1 MVQSVCDLLSLAF
14 VKLGHQNTV
23 YLCVQGPRRGAGVV
37 AGDGGGD
44 GGIAGL
50 GWGHLL
56 GNKTNTDPGH
66 QLKLS
71 SSVGSRSMSKNQNR
85 WRGWDSRM
93 AYQRQSKRVYK
104 WVGNETNNRAIAIRS
119 AEQSQVGTISANVDN
134 FVLMKFFTTEL
145 LLGWPKVKLFSKKP
159 TPSFSS
165 ISAYILEQSIN
176 HFKEKSIYFPP
187 PEQKPLKLRN
197 EITHNSH

>member
-1 MVQSVCDLLSLAF
+1 M
-14 VKLGHQNTV
+14 
-23 YLCVQGPRRGAGVV
+23 V

-93 AYQRQSKRVYK
+93 AY
-104 WVGNETNNRAIAIRS
+104 
-119 AEQSQVGTISANVDN
+119 
-134 FVLMKFFTTEL
+134 
-145 LLGWPKVKLFSKKP
+145 
-159 TPSFSS
+159 
-165 ISAYILEQSIN
+165 
-176 HFKEKSIYFPP
+176 
-187 PEQKPLKLRN
+187 
-197 EITHNSH
+197 